1 MIASLFATK
10 INNPIPGNVCVQ
22 DESMVQPLYLS
33 NDLAQYGK
41 NPIKK

>member
-22 DESMVQPLYLS
+22 DESMVQPVYLG

>member
-1 MIASLFATK
+1 MIASLFPTK
-10 INNPIPGNVCVQ
+10 INNPFPGNVCVQ
-22 DESMVQPLYLS
+22 DESMVQPVYLS